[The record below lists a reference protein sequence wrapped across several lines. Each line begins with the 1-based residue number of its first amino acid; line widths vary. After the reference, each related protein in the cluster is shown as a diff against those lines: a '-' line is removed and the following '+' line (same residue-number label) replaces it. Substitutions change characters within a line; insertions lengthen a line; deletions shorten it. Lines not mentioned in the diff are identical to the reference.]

1 MRLLLLLLLPPASK
15 CSLIIATST
24 IAAAETPTLAST
36 SMRWAVGT
44 EARVAGAGDNLEND
58 NDDDNLYTIHVD
70 LALCRMSTRA
80 TTENTAKEWL
90 R

>member
-1 MRLLLLLLLPPASK
+1 MFNEK
-15 CSLIIATST
+15 ST
-24 IAAAETPTLAST
+24 RTAQTRPQPKPS
-36 SMRWAVGT
+36 RGT